1 MENKTSVKTPK
12 NSQIIGVQFNTK
24 SPKYKNKNYYYKT
37 NKNVNV
43 GDNIKVST
51 PNSKNVSVIVSNSNY
66 KGKLSNNRKYKTY

>member
-1 MENKTSVKTPK
+1 MKKTSVKTPK
-12 NSQIIGVQFNTK
+12 KQHIIGVQFNTK
-24 SPKYKNKNYYYKT
+24 SVKYKNKNYYYKT